1 MNFSFIDSSKA
12 SLNLLSRSS
21 KVKFWL
27 GVALHSSLSLL
38 DLVGVL
44 LTGIIGLL
52 VASNVQNESY
62 PEYVQ
67 DIITLLKL
75 DGLSPMTL
83 ILFISVTA
91 LIFFV
96 TKSLLSLLLSKRIF
110 RFLGNQHLL
119 LSEKI
124 ISNFMKSDYI
134 WMSSQDPHRVAST
147 ISLGLSAASV
157 NMLSQILLLVSESI
171 LLIFFAALMLSL
183 NTFLALLTVSYLFLI
198 LVILNFFIGK
208 KVTVYNENMR
218 DDLNSTKQ
226 QVFNSVLLFREI
238 RVLGRQDSF
247 VRDLL
252 APISR
257 LSKNNAKDIWIQQ
270 VPKYSMEIALLV
282 GMTLIL
288 ATATLTAQPEESL
301 PILLVYS
308 VAAARIFPILLRI
321 QASLLSI
328 RSYSPL
334 ANDAFELLNDLNV
347 LTADSLVPNKKEEEQ
362 SLSQQIDKSEKRN
375 DFIEI
380 KGASFTYPNNSIPS
394 LQQINLRIKSGDRI
408 ALVGTS
414 GAGKSTLCDLI
425 LGLLIP
431 SEGTLQIEGSPSDL
445 WTKKNLGKVAYLP
458 QETVIIPGT
467 IEENICLGINSD
479 LVDKSRL
486 ESVLISAQLID
497 FIETLPLGTQ
507 TRIGDGNSKLSGGQ
521 RQRIGIARVLYSEPV
536 ILIMDEATSAL
547 DAETESDVMKFL
559 ASLDEN
565 ITLILIAHRLSSI
578 KSIPRII
585 YMEAGR
591 VLHEGNFEELRK
603 NVEKFN
609 LQAKL
614 LGI

>member
-52 VASNVQNESY
+52 VTSNVQNESY

-67 DIITLLKL
+67 NIITLLKL

-83 ILFISVTA
+83 ILLISVTA

-425 LGLLIP
+425 LGLLTP

-507 TRIGDGNSKLSGGQ
+507 SRIGDGNSKLSGGQ
-521 RQRIGIARVLYSEPV
+521 RQRIGIARVLYSEPI

>member
-1 MNFSFIDSSKA
+1 MNSKFLDSSRN
-12 SLNLLSRSS
+12 SLNLLDRRSRI
-21 KVKFWL
+21 KFWL
-27 GVALHSSLSLL
+27 GVTLHSSLSLL

-44 LTGIIGLL
+44 LTGVIGLL
-52 VASNVQNESY
+52 IASNVQNETY
-62 PEYVQ
+62 PKYVQ
-67 DIITLLKL
+67 EIIKILNL

-83 ILFISVTA
+83 IFATSVTA

-96 TKSLLSLLLSKRIF
+96 TKSLLSLILSKKIF
-110 RFLGNQHLL
+110 KFLGNQHLL
-119 LSEKI
+119 LSKKI

-134 WMSSQDPHRVAST
+134 WMSSQDPHRVANT

-183 NTFLALLTVSYLFLI
+183 NTSLALLTVSYLILI

-208 KVTVYNENMR
+208 KVTIYNENMR

-238 RVLGRQDSF
+238 RVLGRQDFF
-247 VRDLL
+247 VSDLMT
-252 APISR
+252 PVSR
-257 LSKNNAKDIWIQQ
+257 LSQNNAKDIWIQQ

-282 GMTLIL
+282 GMTMIL
-288 ATATLTAQPEESL
+288 AAATLTAKPEESF
-301 PILLVYS
+301 PILLIYS

-334 ANDAFELLNDLNV
+334 AQDAFDLLNDLSTV
-347 LTADSLVPNKKEEEQ
+347 TLDIFVQKGFEKESSRTLDTLPKKLNE
-362 SLSQQIDKSEKRN
+362 
-375 DFIEI
+375 FIEVNN
-380 KGASFTYPNNSIPS
+380 ASFTYPTNSIPS
-394 LQQINLRIKSGDRI
+394 LQEINLTIKSGERI

-425 LGLLIP
+425 LGLLTP
-431 SEGTLQIEGSPSDL
+431 SEGTVKIEGSPSEY
-445 WTKKNLGKVAYLP
+445 WAKENLGKVAYLP

-467 IEENICLGINSD
+467 IEENICLGVKSE
-479 LVDKSRL
+479 LVNKDRL
-486 ESVLISAQLID
+486 RSVLASAQLLD
-497 FIETLPLGTQ
+497 FVEKLPLGTQ
-507 TRIGDGNSKLSGGQ
+507 NRVGDGNSKLSGGQ
-521 RQRIGIARVLYSEPV
+521 RQRIGIARVLYSDPS

-547 DAETESDVMKFL
+547 DAETESDVMNFL
-559 ASLDEN
+559 ASLDAS

-585 YMEAGR
+585 YMDEGR
-591 VLHEGNFEELRK
+591 VVQEGTFEELREK
-603 NVEKFN
+603 VEKFN
-609 LQAKL
+609 VQAKL

>member
-1 MNFSFIDSSKA
+1 
-12 SLNLLSRSS
+12 
-21 KVKFWL
+21 
-27 GVALHSSLSLL
+27 LHSSLSLL

-44 LTGIIGLL
+44 LTGVIGLL
-52 VASNVQNESY
+52 IASNVQNETY
-62 PEYVQ
+62 PKYVQ
-67 DIITLLKL
+67 EIIKILNL

-83 ILFISVTA
+83 IFATSVTA

-96 TKSLLSLLLSKRIF
+96 TKSLLSLILSKKIF
-110 RFLGNQHLL
+110 KFLGNQHLL
-119 LSEKI
+119 LSKKI

-134 WMSSQDPHRVAST
+134 WMSSQDPHRVANT

-183 NTFLALLTVSYLFLI
+183 NTSLALLTVSYLILI

-208 KVTVYNENMR
+208 KVTIYNENMR

-238 RVLGRQDSF
+238 RVLGRQDFF
-247 VRDLL
+247 VSDLMT
-252 APISR
+252 PVSR
-257 LSKNNAKDIWIQQ
+257 LSQNNAKDIWIQQ

-282 GMTLIL
+282 GMTMIL
-288 ATATLTAQPEESL
+288 AVATLTAKPEESF
-301 PILLVYS
+301 PILLIYS

-334 ANDAFELLNDLNV
+334 AQDAFDLLNDLSTV
-347 LTADSLVPNKKEEEQ
+347 TPDVFAQKGFEKESSRALDTLPKKLNE
-362 SLSQQIDKSEKRN
+362 
-375 DFIEI
+375 FIEVNN
-380 KGASFTYPNNSIPS
+380 ASFTYPTNSVPS
-394 LQQINLRIKSGDRI
+394 LQKINLTIKSGERI

-425 LGLLIP
+425 LGLLTP
-431 SEGTLQIEGSPSDL
+431 SEGTVKIEGSPSEY
-445 WTKKNLGKVAYLP
+445 WAKENLGKVAYLP

-467 IEENICLGINSD
+467 IEENICLGVKSD
-479 LVDKSRL
+479 LVNKDQLR
-486 ESVLISAQLID
+486 SVLASAQLLD
-497 FIETLPLGTQ
+497 FVEKLPIGTQ
-507 TRIGDGNSKLSGGQ
+507 TRVGDGNSKLSGGQ
-521 RQRIGIARVLYSEPV
+521 RQRIGIARVLYSDPS

-547 DAETESDVMKFL
+547 DAETENDVMNFL
-559 ASLDEN
+559 ASLN
-565 ITLILIAHRLSSI
+565 TSITLILIAHRLSSI

-585 YMEAGR
+585 YMDEGR
-591 VLHEGNFEELRK
+591 VVQEGTFEELREK
-603 NVEKFN
+603 VEKFN
-609 LQAKL
+609 VQAKL

>member
-425 LGLLIP
+425 LGLLTP

>member
-1 MNFSFIDSSKA
+1 LNSKFLDSSRN
-12 SLNLLSRSS
+12 SLNLLDRRSRI
-21 KVKFWL
+21 KFWL
-27 GVALHSSLSLL
+27 GVTLHSSLSLL

-44 LTGIIGLL
+44 LTGVIGLL
-52 VASNVQNESY
+52 IASNVQNETY
-62 PEYVQ
+62 PKYVQ
-67 DIITLLKL
+67 EIIKILNL

-83 ILFISVTA
+83 IFATSVTA

-96 TKSLLSLLLSKRIF
+96 TKSLLSLILSKKIF
-110 RFLGNQHLL
+110 KFLGNQHLL
-119 LSEKI
+119 LSKKI

-134 WMSSQDPHRVAST
+134 WMSSQDPHRVANT

-183 NTFLALLTVSYLFLI
+183 NTSLALLTVSYLILI

-208 KVTVYNENMR
+208 KVTIYNENMR

-238 RVLGRQDSF
+238 RVLGRQDFF
-247 VRDLL
+247 VSDLMT
-252 APISR
+252 PVSR
-257 LSKNNAKDIWIQQ
+257 LSQNNAKDIWIQQ

-282 GMTLIL
+282 GMTMIL
-288 ATATLTAQPEESL
+288 AAATLTAKPEESF
-301 PILLVYS
+301 PILLIYS

-334 ANDAFELLNDLNV
+334 AQDAFDLLNDLSTV
-347 LTADSLVPNKKEEEQ
+347 TLDIFVQKGFEKESSRTLDTLPKKLNE
-362 SLSQQIDKSEKRN
+362 
-375 DFIEI
+375 FIEVNN
-380 KGASFTYPNNSIPS
+380 ASFTYPTNSIPS
-394 LQQINLRIKSGDRI
+394 LQEINLTIKSGERI

-425 LGLLIP
+425 LGLLTP
-431 SEGTLQIEGSPSDL
+431 SEGTVKIEGSPSEY
-445 WTKKNLGKVAYLP
+445 WAKENLGKVAYLP

-467 IEENICLGINSD
+467 IEENICLGVKSE
-479 LVDKSRL
+479 LVNKDRL
-486 ESVLISAQLID
+486 RSVLASAQLLD
-497 FIETLPLGTQ
+497 FVEKLPLGTQ
-507 TRIGDGNSKLSGGQ
+507 NRVGDGNSKLSGGQ
-521 RQRIGIARVLYSEPV
+521 RQRIGIARVLYSDPS

-547 DAETESDVMKFL
+547 DAETESDVMNFL
-559 ASLDEN
+559 ASLDAS

-585 YMEAGR
+585 YMDEGR
-591 VLHEGNFEELRK
+591 VVQEGTFEELREK
-603 NVEKFN
+603 VEKFN
-609 LQAKL
+609 VQAKL

>member
-1 MNFSFIDSSKA
+1 MNSKFLDSSRN
-12 SLNLLSRSS
+12 SLNLLDRRSRI
-21 KVKFWL
+21 KFWL
-27 GVALHSSLSLL
+27 GVTLHSSLSLL

-44 LTGIIGLL
+44 LTGVIGLL
-52 VASNVQNESY
+52 IASNVQNETY
-62 PEYVQ
+62 PRYVQ
-67 DIITLLKL
+67 EIIKILNL

-83 ILFISVTA
+83 IFATSVTA

-96 TKSLLSLLLSKRIF
+96 TKSLLSLILSKKIF
-110 RFLGNQHLL
+110 KFLGNQHLL
-119 LSEKI
+119 LSKKI

-134 WMSSQDPHRVAST
+134 WMSSQDPHRVANT

-183 NTFLALLTVSYLFLI
+183 NTSLALLTVSYLILI

-208 KVTVYNENMR
+208 KVTIYNENMR

-238 RVLGRQDSF
+238 RVLGRQDFF
-247 VRDLL
+247 VSDLMT
-252 APISR
+252 PVSR
-257 LSKNNAKDIWIQQ
+257 LSQNNAKDIWIQQ

-282 GMTLIL
+282 GMTMIL
-288 ATATLTAQPEESL
+288 AVATLTAKPEESF
-301 PILLVYS
+301 PILLIYS

-334 ANDAFELLNDLNV
+334 AQDAFDLLNDLSTETPYIFV
-347 LTADSLVPNKKEEEQ
+347 QKGFEKESSRTVDALPKKLNEY
-362 SLSQQIDKSEKRN
+362 
-375 DFIEI
+375 IEVSN
-380 KGASFTYPNNSIPS
+380 ASFTYPTNSMPS
-394 LQQINLRIKSGDRI
+394 LQKINLTIKSGERI

-425 LGLLIP
+425 LGLLTP
-431 SEGTLQIEGSPSDL
+431 SEGTVKIEGSPSEY
-445 WTKKNLGKVAYLP
+445 WAKENLGKVAYLP

-467 IEENICLGINSD
+467 IEENICLGVKSD
-479 LVDKSRL
+479 LVNKDRL
-486 ESVLISAQLID
+486 KSVLASAQLLD
-497 FIETLPLGTQ
+497 FVEKLPLGTQ
-507 TRIGDGNSKLSGGQ
+507 TRVGDGNSKLSGGQ
-521 RQRIGIARVLYSEPV
+521 RQRIGIARVLYSDPS

-547 DAETESDVMKFL
+547 DAETESDVMNFL
-559 ASLDEN
+559 ASLDAR

-585 YMEAGR
+585 YMDEGR
-591 VLHEGNFEELRK
+591 VVQEGTFEELREK
-603 NVEKFN
+603 VEKFN
-609 LQAKL
+609 VQAKL

>member
-1 MNFSFIDSSKA
+1 MNFSFIDSAKA
-12 SLNLLSRSS
+12 SLNLLNRNS

-27 GVALHSSLSLL
+27 GVALHSSLSFL

-52 VASNVQNESY
+52 VASNVQNKSY
-62 PEYVQ
+62 PEYLQ
-67 DIITLLKL
+67 NIITLLKL
-75 DGLSPMTL
+75 DGFRPVTL
-83 ILFISVTA
+83 ILITAVTA

-96 TKSLLSLLLSKRIF
+96 TKSLLSLILSKKIF
-110 RFLGNQHLL
+110 RFLGNQHFL

-124 ISNFMKSDYI
+124 ISKFMKSDYI
-134 WMSSQDPHRVAST
+134 WMSSQDPHRVANT

-171 LLIFFAALMLSL
+171 LLIFFAALMLTL
-183 NTFLALLTVSYLFLI
+183 NVSLALITVSYLTFILI
-198 LVILNFFIGK
+198 ILNFFIGK
-208 KVTVYNENMR
+208 KVTIYNENMR

-226 QVFNSVLLFREI
+226 KVFNSVLLFREI

-247 VRDLL
+247 VSDLMS
-252 APISR
+252 PISR
-257 LSKNNAKDIWIQQ
+257 LSQNNAKDIWIQQ

-301 PILLVYS
+301 PILLIYS

-334 ANDAFELLNDLNV
+334 AHDAFKLLSDLDA
-347 LTADSLVPNKKEEEQ
+347 LIADSFTQNKKVEILS
-362 SLSQQIDKSEKRN
+362 SLVIESEKVDN
-375 DFIEI
+375 FIEV
-380 KGASFTYPNNSIPS
+380 KDASFTYPTNSTPS
-394 LQQINLRIKSGDRI
+394 LQQINLTIKNGDRI

-425 LGLLIP
+425 LGLIAP
-431 SEGTLQIEGSPSDL
+431 SEGTVQIEGSPSEL
-445 WTKKNLGKVAYLP
+445 WTKINRGKVAYLP

-467 IEENICLGINSD
+467 IEENICLGVKSN
-479 LVDKSRL
+479 LVEKGRL
-486 ESVLISAQLID
+486 ESVLVSAQLND

-507 TRIGDGNSKLSGGQ
+507 TRIGDGHSKLSGGQ
-521 RQRIGIARVLYSEPV
+521 RQRIGIARVLYSDPV

-547 DAETESDVMKFL
+547 DAETESDVMNFL
-559 ASLDEN
+559 ASLNAN

-585 YMEAGR
+585 YMDGGR
-591 VLHEGNFEELRK
+591 VLQEGTFEELREK
-603 NVEKFN
+603 VEKFN
-609 LQAKL
+609 VQAKL